1 MAAEV
6 EERNISQVKSF
17 IEEKKRKKEPSK
29 KDADEFERLW
39 LAAVEEDGLD
49 KETFSLL
56 CDGFRYAAARPLFKY
71 LALSQY

>member
-49 KETFSLL
+49 KETFSLSCVTGSGMPPPDRCL
-56 CDGFRYAAARPLFKY
+56 NISR
-71 LALSQY
+71 